1 MGNPPPTENVPV
13 AQAPVV
19 ETSTVTDTVAPTPP
33 VAVVPKPDYK
43 ETLSSTSEK
52 IKSSEEF
59 GTCMQQN
66 VNMCIQSA
74 GMQLAQKSKSV
85 EFCKELP
92 TPELQSSCKY
102 GIIMMNATEKWDVT
116 LCSELDGVYKIQ
128 CASQIYRSQAMSTKD
143 VSICTKIGTQNEK
156 SGTGIIGP
164 NIGMDEVD
172 QCILSVIMS
181 DIASTEKSCEKLTSD
196 STKNICNLTMKNKAS
211 LPRETPPIPTPAQK

>member
-1 MGNPPPTENVPV
+1 
-13 AQAPVV
+13 
-19 ETSTVTDTVAPTPP
+19 VAPTSSATPADTP
-33 VAVVPKPDYK
+33 IAAPTPVVPKTDYK

-66 VNMCIQSA
+66 VNMCIQTA

-102 GIIMMNATEKWDVT
+102 GIIMMNATEKWDVA
-116 LCSELDGVYKIQ
+116 LCNELDGVYKTQ

-143 VSICTKIGTQNEK
+143 TSLCAKIGNSDEK
-156 SGTGIIGP
+156 WVNNGP
-164 NIGMDEVD
+164 DEVD
-172 QCILSVIMS
+172 QCIFSVIMS
-181 DIASTEKSCEKLTSD
+181 DPASTEKSCEKLTTD
-196 STKNICNLTMKNKAS
+196 NTKNICNLTMKNKAS
-211 LPRETPPIPTPAQK
+211 LPRDIGPRPTPGQN